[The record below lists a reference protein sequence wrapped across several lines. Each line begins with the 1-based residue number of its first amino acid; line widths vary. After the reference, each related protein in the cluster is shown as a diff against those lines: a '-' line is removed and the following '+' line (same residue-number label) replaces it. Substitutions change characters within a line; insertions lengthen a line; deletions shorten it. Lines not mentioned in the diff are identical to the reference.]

1 MALSANMVAVAA
13 MFPRRCNYVSLG
25 LDRKMA
31 IKYELEIN
39 TYPENIYIIQI
50 QRTLQIRLL
59 NTNLNIRCNYIN
71 FAI

>member
-31 IKYELEIN
+31 IEYELEIIIN
-39 TYPENIYIIQI
+39 NIKLYIYIY
-50 QRTLQIRLL
+50 
-59 NTNLNIRCNYIN
+59 NYKKI
-71 FAI
+71 